1 MVGKYVESVQSCRC
15 VFLPV
20 QIFNLQFCEKQ
31 DKLLLFC
38 LVFFMC
44 QVENCLHFLITDSPL
59 IFFRK
64 LFPISYFADFS
75 FLFLSFFFPFS
86 FAVIPPL

>member
-1 MVGKYVESVQSCRC
+1 MVGKYVESVQFCCC

-44 QVENCLHFLITDSPL
+44 QVENSLHFLIADSPL

-64 LFPISYFADFS
+64 LFPRFLFAKFS
-75 FLFLSFFFPFS
+75 FLFHLP
-86 FAVIPPL
+86 